1 MTQPGE
7 DVFAQAGDVVMGVCE
22 QGDVRRRDEPFH
34 AFGGGRGVD
43 EGITRAHD
51 KGCRWMQRSQALV
64 ADAGNA
70 QRTWPD
76 LGTDQCQQVEQRLRT
91 CRCTQWR
98 GAHDRTAQ
106 ALTPPSAKQQQW
118 ERLEQECTLAPDT
131 RGADQDQCVNP
142 GRPSQRVIHCEETA
156 ERQAHECCAFHAECV
171 EDIIQPLRMRIA
183 VQRRLR
189 AFAETRFAND
199 VDGMHAVV
207 LAPTCG
213 IEGLDARIAQHGM
226 RTLVTGSY
234 AGWAPNLRR
243 VLEACADFVRR
254 PIYSLPADFRWTPR
268 DGVTLVGDAA
278 HLMPPVG
285 VGVNLAM
292 LDASDVAMALCAQP
306 DAISALREAEALVC
320 ERARALMPDAIE
332 GFQRWFITDE
342 AADGG
347 C

>member
-1 MTQPGE
+1 
-7 DVFAQAGDVVMGVCE
+7 
-22 QGDVRRRDEPFH
+22 
-34 AFGGGRGVD
+34 
-43 EGITRAHD
+43 
-51 KGCRWMQRSQALV
+51 MQRNSRDRLCVYAALK
-64 ADAGNA
+64 
-70 QRTWPD
+70 RSSEW
-76 LGTDQCQQVEQRLRT
+76 
-91 CRCTQWR
+91 
-98 GAHDRTAQ
+98 
-106 ALTPPSAKQQQW
+106 
-118 ERLEQECTLAPDT
+118 
-131 RGADQDQCVNP
+131 
-142 GRPSQRVIHCEETA
+142 
-156 ERQAHECCAFHAECV
+156 
-171 EDIIQPLRMRIA
+171 
-183 VQRRLR
+183 
-189 AFAETRFAND
+189 
-199 VDGMHAVV
+199 
-207 LAPTCG
+207 
-213 IEGLDARIAQHGM
+213 LDARIAQHGM

-243 VLEACADFVRR
+243 VLDACADFVRR